1 MVTNNNVTKS
11 TTKMI
16 MIVDDTKKNH
26 CNTFTNII
34 ISILISIGVEFENT
48 ISLWL
53 KIIIIQNKNKD
64 TCNIVLLLF

>member
-1 MVTNNNVTKS
+1 MVTNNNVTKC

-16 MIVDDTKKNH
+16 MTVDDTNKNH

-34 ISILISIGVEFENT
+34 ISILISIGVKFENT